1 MSEEVQTQDVV
12 YSLAASPNFAQDGI
26 CFAACQSGLYR
37 SDDGGG
43 TWGYAYDS
51 LKLEEPLGTTAVSVS
66 PDFDSDR
73 SVFAGAQGA
82 VLHSANGGES
92 WGVVLLASPPPLV
105 SAVAVSP
112 NFAEDGTLF
121 VGTMEDGV
129 FLSSDRGAHFH
140 RWNFGL
146 LDLNVFCVAIS
157 PAFVEDETVF
167 VGTETGVF
175 RSTNGGRA
183 WREVSFPI
191 EFAPVLSLV
200 LSPGYVK
207 DGILFAGTDVCGL
220 FRSDDRGQ
228 NWEHLGEGFVSDAVN
243 SIVLSP
249 MFPSTPDVLVA
260 HGASLSI
267 SRDGGRS
274 WAEWRAALSFEQGIA
289 SVAAPYGLSPDAPLL
304 IGLAGGGVL
313 RI

>member
-1 MSEEVQTQDVV
+1 VV

-51 LKLEEPLGTTAVSVS
+51 LKMEEPLGTTAVSVS

-92 WGVVLLASPPPLV
+92 WGVVLPVSPPPLV
-105 SAVAVSP
+105 SAMAVSP

-121 VGTMEDGV
+121 VGTMEAGV
-129 FLSSDRGAHFH
+129 FLSSDRGAHFR

-146 LDLNVFCVAIS
+146 LDLSVFCVVIS

-167 VGTETGVF
+167 VGT
-175 RSTNGGRA
+175 
-183 WREVSFPI
+183 
-191 EFAPVLSLV
+191 
-200 LSPGYVK
+200 
-207 DGILFAGTDVCGL
+207 
-220 FRSDDRGQ
+220 
-228 NWEHLGEGFVSDAVN
+228 
-243 SIVLSP
+243 
-249 MFPSTPDVLVA
+249 
-260 HGASLSI
+260 
-267 SRDGGRS
+267 
-274 WAEWRAALSFEQGIA
+274 
-289 SVAAPYGLSPDAPLL
+289 
-304 IGLAGGGVL
+304 
-313 RI
+313 